1 MREIKSWEDAMEE
14 SEQRPEIAAL
24 IIQENV
30 GARCSQNLENIF
42 DALCAVKDVLIDIH
56 NKMS

>member
-1 MREIKSWEDAMEE
+1 MEE